1 MMGTRSYLPGD
12 HPRARWMRM
21 DAASLLKRFFFC
33 EQALIVAQAGWLGR
47 IADLDIKTTLS
58 RFAWEDSRVANDLRE
73 RVSELRFPSRLME
86 MGEDAPLI
94 ALFAEGVHAPN
105 AEAFILSLARVY
117 KPALLQAYRSYLAQ
131 TDAIADG
138 PTLRALRIA
147 IEDKAAQ
154 LVALERWAAE
164 MSDAAP
170 DRRPLAEAWAAAL
183 QERLAALGGVSLGP
197 LPIAAEVTLVPGR
210 VPFALAARPARDPR
224 FHRCRFYWPDIID
237 PDFPYGEGLRMQ
249 LRSAISH
256 LNEVWAVEAAG
267 AALYTFAETL
277 GWEFVS
283 DAARWLYDEARHV
296 RMGAERLKRWGFTPA
311 EIPLGSYIYD
321 SAAGGPSWSWLGM
334 LSYFET
340 KNIGKKV
347 SRAQAFAAGGDD
359 VSRHDME
366 FDWADETIH
375 AHFGQRW
382 LKALHAA
389 RPQEVPAPE
398 VVRAHCDQ
406 LVART
411 IASAAAD
418 ERAAIRRVAQAM
430 IDKAEAITATA
441 VRS

>member
-1 MMGTRSYLPGD
+1 METQRYLPGT
-12 HPRARWMRM
+12 HPRAHWMRM

-33 EQALIVAQAGWLGR
+33 EQALIIAQAGWLGR
-47 IADLDIKTTLS
+47 IADLAIKTTLP
-58 RFAWEDSRVANDLRE
+58 RFAWEDSRIADDLRE
-73 RVSELRFPSRLME
+73 RVFELRFPSRLME
-86 MGEDAPLI
+86 VGEDAPLI

-131 TDAIADG
+131 ADEIADG

-147 IEDKAAQ
+147 IDDKAAQ

-164 MSDAAP
+164 MLRAAP

-183 QERLAALGGVSLGP
+183 QERLAALDGVSLGP
-197 LPIAAEVTLVPGR
+197 LAVAADVTPVPGR

-237 PDFPYGEGLRMQ
+237 PAFPYGEGLRMQ

-296 RMGAERLKRWGFTPA
+296 RMGAERLQQWGFAPA
-311 EIPLGSYIYD
+311 EIPLGTYIYEG
-321 SAAGGPSWSWLGM
+321 AASGPSWSWLGM

-347 SRAQAFAAGGDD
+347 SRAQAFAAWGDA

-389 RPQEVPAPE
+389 RPQEVPPPE
-398 VVRAHCDQ
+398 AARAACDH
-406 LVART
+406 LVARVV
-411 IASAAAD
+411 ASAADD

-430 IDKAEAITATA
+430 IEKAEAITAA
-441 VRS
+441 AAAA